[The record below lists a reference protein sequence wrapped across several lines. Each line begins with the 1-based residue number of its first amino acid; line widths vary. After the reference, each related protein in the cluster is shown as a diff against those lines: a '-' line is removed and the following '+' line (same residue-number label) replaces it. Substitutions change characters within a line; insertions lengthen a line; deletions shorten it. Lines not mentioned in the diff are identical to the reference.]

1 MASHQDDDSQ
11 AGLANAS
18 WYLLD
23 AQDRLVDVCPEWDAV
38 ALAGAAQPGSLRV
51 GVIGQPLRRFI
62 AGDVTRMYMEAVLQS
77 CRLTGQARSLP
88 YRCDTPD
95 LQREMEMRLEPLA
108 QDALRVEH
116 RLLSAR
122 PRARRLVVQT
132 VPAGSARH
140 VWRCSLCLRLSERAL
155 ESPWLEDLPSPQQPT
170 RVMYTICPDC
180 RPRG

>member
-1 MASHQDDDSQ
+1 MTFHQDDASQ

-38 ALAGAAQPGSLRV
+38 ALAGAAQPGSLRID
-51 GVIGQPLRRFI
+51 VIGQPLRQFI

-116 RLLSAR
+116 RLLRSSPR
-122 PRARRLVVQT
+122 PSRFTAQPLPFGATPRL
-132 VPAGSARH
+132 
-140 VWRCSLCLRLSERAL
+140 WRCSICLRLGKQTPDGRWSDVA
-155 ESPWLEDLPSPQQPT
+155 QPDAPEAK
-170 RVMYTICPDC
+170 VVYTLCPHC
-180 RPRG
+180 RQAH